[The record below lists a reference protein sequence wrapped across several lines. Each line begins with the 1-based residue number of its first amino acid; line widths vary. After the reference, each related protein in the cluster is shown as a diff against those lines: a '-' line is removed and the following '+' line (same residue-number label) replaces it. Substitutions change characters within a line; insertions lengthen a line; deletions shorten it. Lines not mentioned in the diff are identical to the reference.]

1 MQKLHEDH
9 GNFRRLLD
17 LMERELDASEP
28 SLIVL
33 RDAMHYLVNY
43 ADYFHHPLED
53 LVFARVTK
61 HDLAIAA
68 IIEKVEMEHHTLPAL
83 GRELLVAFAA
93 GRDCVTP
100 QWETLSARA
109 RAYADRFHRHKE
121 REEAEIF
128 PVIKTVLT
136 DADYLAV
143 QREAKWREDPLFGR
157 HVAAGYRSVLERLS

>member
-1 MQKLHEDH
+1 MQQLHQDH

-17 LMERELDASEP
+17 LMGRELDANEP

-33 RDAMHYLVNY
+33 RDTMHYLVNY

-61 HDLAIAA
+61 RDLAIHKV
-68 IIEKVEMEHHTLPAL
+68 IEQVELEHHTLPAL
-83 GRELLVAFAA
+83 GRELLAAFARGKEIA
-93 GRDCVTP
+93 TP
-100 QWETLSARA
+100 QWNELSTRA
-109 RAYADRFHRHKE
+109 RAYAELFNRHKE
-121 REEAEIF
+121 REETEIF
-128 PVIKTVLT
+128 PVIKLVLT

-157 HVAAGYRSVLERLS
+157 HVAAGYRIVLERLM